1 MSEVWDIHKGKI
13 IVGFIGGIF
22 AILLTVVNLWT
33 NASNSMNTAVDSKI
47 QTHKLASEPRIQLLE
62 SKVEDIREEQKE
74 QRVILDNILREV
86 KK

>member
-13 IVGFIGGIF
+13 IVGFVASVF

-33 NASNSMNTAVDSKI
+33 NASNSMSSAVDAKI